1 MGFYETKSSQDC
13 QRKQE
18 APLGR
23 LTPPPQARKRLAERV
38 IPSKGRSTGF
48 GSLRPLSGG
57 ARSQVPWGPRAAFL
71 RGLRRPLLKGAEVQL
86 GTRTKRPDPPRRKER
101 ASPRK
106 QLRALS
112 SACFF
117 LCSTVL
123 LPRQT
128 KTYVLIPSVFGLRR
142 RLSLLCQKLGEEAS
156 RAASSWTCRLM
167 ATLSALPVLSQDRL
181 AWPH

>member
-1 MGFYETKSSQDC
+1 MGFYETKSSQGC

-23 LTPPPQARKRLAERV
+23 LTPPPQARKWLAERLM
-38 IPSKGRSTGF
+38 PSKGRSTRV
-48 GSLRPLSGG
+48 GSLGPLQGG

-71 RGLRRPLLKGAEVQL
+71 RGLQRPLLKGAEVQL

-106 QLRALS
+106 QLIELS

-128 KTYVLIPSVFGLRR
+128 KDVRSDSLRCLDCAADWVCFVKSWGKR
-142 RLSLLCQKLGEEAS
+142 HRGRLLA
-156 RAASSWTCRLM
+156 RPAA
-167 ATLSALPVLSQDRL
+167 
-181 AWPH
+181 